1 MKNWKIV
8 ILFTIVIIF
17 TFSSIVLSGLWKDKS
32 TVKKVELF
40 GNTTLSKEEIFDF
53 AKLNDSIIC
62 TNTLSLEIIEG
73 RIAKHP
79 NIKKVVVSR
88 NNAVIRIEI
97 AEKYPFAVAT
107 NGKEMFLVDDQLSL
121 YTLKKEHKDI
131 DLPVIS
137 GLSPETD
144 INVFGKDDLKTLKI
158 GQYIISEAVKIN
170 RSLYNYISEIN
181 FSDSNQIT
189 LISSDD
195 ATPIYFIDYA
205 SLLKK
210 DKFESISTAKDINN
224 SALRSTIDRKLVLLN
239 AFLKQ
244 VRVYKTVNSFQYID
258 IRYSDMV
265 VVKNNNQTNETVIT
279 NEQKITK
286 EQKLKNE

>member
-79 NIKKVVVSR
+79 NIKKVVVTR
-88 NNAVIRIEI
+88 NNAMIRIEI
-97 AEKYPFAVAT
+97 SEKNPFAVAT
-107 NGKEMFLVDDQLSL
+107 DGKDMFLVDDQLSL
-121 YTLKKEHKDI
+121 YTLKKEHRDI

-137 GLSPETD
+137 GLSEETD
-144 INVFGKDDLKTLKI
+144 INVFGRDDLKTLKI
-158 GQYIISEAVKIN
+158 AQYIISEAVKIN
-170 RSLYNYISEIN
+170 KSLYNYISEIN
-181 FSDSNQIT
+181 FSDSNQIV

-195 ATPIYFIDYA
+195 ATPIYFVDYS
-205 SLLKK
+205 SLIKK
-210 DKFESISTAKDINN
+210 DKFESITSAKDINN
-224 SALRSTIDRKLVLLN
+224 SSLRNTIDRKLVLLN

-244 VRVYKTVNSFQYID
+244 VRVYKTVNSFKYID

-265 VVKNNNQTNETVIT
+265 VVKNNNQII
-279 NEQKITK
+279 EQ
-286 EQKLKNE
+286 